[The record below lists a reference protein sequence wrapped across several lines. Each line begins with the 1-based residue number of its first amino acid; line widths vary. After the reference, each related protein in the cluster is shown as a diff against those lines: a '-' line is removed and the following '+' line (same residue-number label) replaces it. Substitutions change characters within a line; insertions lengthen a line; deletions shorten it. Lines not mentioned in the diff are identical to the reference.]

1 MSLEYL
7 IKEWKL
13 IKLEIV
19 DARSDERRSRLLRYA
34 KSIFETALALYGVDL
49 YSEYGGLQTT
59 ET

>member
-19 DARSDERRSRLLRYA
+19 DARSDEHRSRLLRYA
-34 KSIFETALALYGVDL
+34 KSIFETALTLYGVDL
-49 YSEYGGLQTT
+49 YSEYGGLQTA